1 MGKGSRRRKS
11 LIGREEEELR
21 YALAFGDIT
30 AEEFENRMD
39 NLRRKG
45 LITRDGKI
53 VK

>member
-21 YALAFGDIT
+21 YTLAFGDIT
-30 AEEFENRMD
+30 AKEFESRMD

-45 LITRDGKI
+45 LIIRDGK
-53 VK
+53 VMK